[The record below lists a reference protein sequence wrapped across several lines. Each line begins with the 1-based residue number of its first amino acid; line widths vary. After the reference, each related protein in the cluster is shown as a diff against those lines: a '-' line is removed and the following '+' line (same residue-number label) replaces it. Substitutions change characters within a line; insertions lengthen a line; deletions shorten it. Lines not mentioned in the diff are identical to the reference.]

1 VGDIAR
7 IMYVILGREILQ
19 VHATGMGGYCI
30 YLCNAWRS
38 LHVLGGDVRNT
49 SRFGGSQVIPAVLV
63 SGRKSKTIRSGGLQE
78 TPAPLVNVHRKVC
91 RLQVEL
97 PPEGRELKLT
107 QEIWRLLVTQEYL
120 EVKSNI
126 GLVTE
131 GVETCKQHQQFL

>member
-1 VGDIAR
+1 MRG
-7 IMYVILGREILQ
+7 G
-19 VHATGMGGYCI
+19 GGYCI

-38 LHVLGGDVRNT
+38 LHVRNT
-49 SRFGGSQVIPAVLV
+49 SRFGGPQVLPAVLV
-63 SGRKSKTIRSGGLQE
+63 SGRKSKTSRSGGLQE
-78 TPAPLVNVHRKVC
+78 TPALLVNVHRKVC

-97 PPEGRELKLT
+97 PPESRELKLT
-107 QEIWRLLVTQEYL
+107 PEILRLLVTQEDL